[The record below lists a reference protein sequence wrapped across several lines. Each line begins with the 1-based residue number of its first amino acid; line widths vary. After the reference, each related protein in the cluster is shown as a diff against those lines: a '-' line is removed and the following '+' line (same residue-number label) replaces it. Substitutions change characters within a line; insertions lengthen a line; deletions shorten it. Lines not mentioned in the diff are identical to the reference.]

1 MQGPLL
7 VCALGTPTRI
17 NGLRS
22 HLKDIAL
29 SSGRIDH
36 HSVTHSPI
44 PDTCDDAKPKA
55 ALQQILHNYEHRT
68 KVRTVAGEE
77 LELIVVMP
85 KTVGVLNQAIASL
98 LPDLASLDPA
108 FGKHPGPFQPA
119 SLEQFCS
126 TGED

>member
-1 MQGPLL
+1 MQGPFL
-7 VCALGTPTRI
+7 VCVLGTRTRI

-36 HSVTHSPI
+36 HSVTHASI
-44 PDTCDDAKPKA
+44 PDTCGDAKLKA

-77 LELIVVMP
+77 LEHSAV
-85 KTVGVLNQAIASL
+85 
-98 LPDLASLDPA
+98 LPDLA
-108 FGKHPGPFQPA
+108 FH
-119 SLEQFCS
+119 EQFCS
-126 TGED
+126 RAED